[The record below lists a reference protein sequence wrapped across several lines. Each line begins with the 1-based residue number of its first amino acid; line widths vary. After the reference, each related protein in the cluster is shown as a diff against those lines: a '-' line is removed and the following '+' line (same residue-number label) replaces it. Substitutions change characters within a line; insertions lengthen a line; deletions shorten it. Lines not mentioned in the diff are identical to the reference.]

1 MSGMESWMTTKEA
14 AEYLGVSPSRIR
26 QLIMDGVLTAT
37 KRGRDNWIERDQ
49 VERHKVERAPRG
61 RPRKEQS

>member
-1 MSGMESWMTTKEA
+1 MTTKEA

-26 QLIMDGVLTAT
+26 QLIMDGVLTST

-61 RPRKEQS
+61 RPPTPKQEKPA